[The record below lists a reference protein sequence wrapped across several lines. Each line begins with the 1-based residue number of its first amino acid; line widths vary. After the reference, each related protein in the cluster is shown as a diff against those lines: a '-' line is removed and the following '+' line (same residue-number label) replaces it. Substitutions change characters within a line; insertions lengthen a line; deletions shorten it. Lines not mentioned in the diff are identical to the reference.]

1 MRLIEPYLSDAPP
14 WCDEVRQLGRDTTS
28 LAVGGA
34 DSAKSAIG
42 ARIEAL
48 ITRLPIVL
56 FELDRQGRYT
66 LCTGNGL
73 ALLGSSPGRVLGQS
87 IFEIYAHLPEVLAAV
102 RMALHG
108 AETTHTI
115 AVHGRVLATAY
126 VPKIGVSGAI
136 DGVTGVA
143 YDVSELHA
151 KTRELEAS
159 ERLLRVSESR
169 FRSLITNMRDII
181 FSHGTQGGAE
191 YGYDE
196 NGPAIFGADAQQL
209 AGTVDAQG
217 RPRLDAWYAAVH
229 PDDRSAYMAVERRRK
244 CHHEGYTLEYRIH
257 HPVTGELRWM
267 REVAWVVRDDVLE
280 RTHFDSYIID
290 ITTAKQAEIALTES
304 RERYRSLIEAAP
316 VAIMIYAAERCTYA
330 NPRAVQL
337 LGGTVAA
344 DLEGHHLRDLVD
356 AGESAGLRAE
366 LTGLALGGAGMPAR
380 ELSCLRL
387 DGEPVAVEA
396 SAVAVAEHGVP
407 VVQLVLVDLTERKRA
422 EALHHLAQHDA
433 LTGLPNRTLL
443 LERLAQ
449 ARAVAKRGT
458 SGFGLM
464 LLDLDRFKAVN
475 DGFGHAAGDELL
487 RQMARRIRRV
497 IREVDTLARLGGDEF
512 ALLQA
517 HTNEPEA
524 MRLVAERIIA
534 AVQEPFRIERQEI
547 RASVSIGIASR
558 PQAADDAD
566 GSMRQADL
574 ALYRA
579 KAQGRGGFC
588 FFEPSLDAAMAAR
601 RLLEADLARAMQQG
615 ELHLVY
621 QPQVD
626 LLTGRV
632 VGVEALVR
640 WHHPVQG
647 MVAPSRFIPAAESTG
662 LIRPLGTWVLE
673 QACAQAGAWRHDG
686 LRIPVSVNVSL
697 LQLQRPEFAAQVAEV
712 LQRHRL
718 PSDQLCL
725 ELGESV
731 LTDAQADGIG
741 AMLDR
746 LAATGVG
753 FAIDNFG
760 LGHSSLRNLCRLP
773 VRQLK
778 IDRALVGELLG
789 DAGGE
794 PLVRAAIGIGRSLGK
809 NVLGA
814 GVETQ
819 AQHHRLRAL
828 GCDHGQG
835 FVFARPATAE
845 RLRPYLAAHG

>member
-1 MRLIEPYLSDAPP
+1 MRLIQPHLSDAPI
-14 WCDEVRQLGRDTTS
+14 WCDEVRPLGQDT
-28 LAVGGA
+28 AIPVAGGTN
-34 DSAKSAIG
+34 SAESEVG

-48 ITRLPIVL
+48 ITTLPIVL

-73 ALLGSSPGRVLGQS
+73 ALLGSYPGRVLGQS
-87 IFEIYAHLPEVLAAV
+87 IFEVYAHLPEVLAAV

-108 AETTHTI
+108 AESTHTV

-126 VPKIGVSGAI
+126 LPKIGDSGAI
-136 DGVTGVA
+136 EGVTGVA

-151 KTRELEAS
+151 KTRELETS
-159 ERLLRVSESR
+159 ERLLRVSEGR

-196 NGPAIFGADAQQL
+196 HGPAIFGADAQQL

-217 RPRLDAWYAAVH
+217 RPRLDTWHAAVH
-229 PDDRSAYMAVERRRK
+229 PDDRPAYMAAERRRK
-244 CHHEGYTLEYRIH
+244 CQHEGYTLEYRIH

-267 REVAWVVRDDVLE
+267 REVAWVARDDVLE

-290 ITTAKQAEIALTES
+290 ITASKQAEIALTES

-330 NPRAVQL
+330 NPCAVRL
-337 LGGTVAA
+337 LGGTGAA
-344 DLEGHHLRDLVD
+344 DLEGRCLHDLVD
-356 AGESAGLRAE
+356 AGEGAGLRTA
-366 LTGLALGGAGMPAR
+366 LAGLVLGGAGMPAR

-396 SAVAVAEHGVP
+396 SAVAVAERGVP
-407 VVQLVLVDLTERKRA
+407 MVQLVLVDLTERKRA

-443 LERLAQ
+443 LERLVQ
-449 ARAVAKRGT
+449 ARAVAKRGN
-458 SGFGLM
+458 GDFGLM

-487 RQMARRIRRV
+487 RQVARRIRRV

-517 HTNEPEA
+517 HTDEPEA
-524 MRLVAERIIA
+524 MRLVAGRIIA

-547 RASVSIGIASR
+547 RASVSIGIASC
-558 PQAADDAD
+558 PQAADDVD
-566 GSMRQADL
+566 GLMRQADL

-588 FFEPSLDAAMAAR
+588 FFEPGLDAAMAAR
-601 RLLEADLARAMQQG
+601 RQLEADLARAMELG

-626 LLTGRV
+626 LLTDRV
-632 VGVEALVR
+632 VGVEALAR
-640 WHHPVQG
+640 WQHPTHG
-647 MVAPSRFIPAAESTG
+647 MVAPSLFIAAAEATG
-662 LIRPLGTWVLE
+662 LIRPLGAWVLE
-673 QACAQAGAWRHDG
+673 QACAQAAAWRREG
-686 LRIPVSVNVSL
+686 LCVRMAVNISL
-697 LQLQRPEFAAQVAEV
+697 LELQQPEFAAQLEE
-712 LQRHRL
+712 LLRRHRL
-718 PSDQLCL
+718 PADQLCL

-731 LTDAQADGIG
+731 LTDAQADGIRT
-741 AMLDR
+741 MLDP
-746 LAATGVG
+746 LATTGVG

-778 IDRALVGELLG
+778 IDRALVGGLLDG
-789 DAGGE
+789 AGGE
-794 PLVRAAIGIGRSLGK
+794 ALVRAAIGIGRSLGK
-809 NVLGA
+809 DVLGT
-814 GVETQ
+814 GVETR

-828 GCDHGQG
+828 GCDQGQG